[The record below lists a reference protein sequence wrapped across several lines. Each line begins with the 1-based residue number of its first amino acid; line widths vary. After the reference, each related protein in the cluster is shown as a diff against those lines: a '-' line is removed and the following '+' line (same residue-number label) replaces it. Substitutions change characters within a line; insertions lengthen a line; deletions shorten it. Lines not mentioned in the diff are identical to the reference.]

1 MNNELTLAAE
11 LAWNLDDSQLYA
23 LLDADASDFQQG
35 QLAVQTKLQKGL
47 SLQTIVEASKDKFS
61 RLWQQVKGITCQVYS
76 ENIDLGGKDL
86 VTVIVAA
93 ITAALGWTGIWVVA
107 LVTLA
112 VRQGLNLL
120 CQI

>member
-1 MNNELTLAAE
+1 MNNELMLAAE

-35 QLAVQTKLQKGL
+35 QLTVQRKLQKGL
-47 SLQTIVEASKDKFS
+47 SLQTIVEDSKDKFS
-61 RLWQQVKGITCQVYS
+61 RLWQQVKNITCQVYS

-93 ITAALGWTGIWVVA
+93 ITAALGWTGVWVVA

-112 VRQGLNLL
+112 VRHGLDLL